1 VAALVG
7 IGSKDEIAG
16 MIAAQL
22 IAAHNA
28 AMECYRRAM
37 IGSRVCRDGVVEI
50 ELGSAI
56 HGCRKIPSPPRRCG
70 KLKPP
75 RGRGSRRCLA
85 ASFRNDSNR
94 LAEVADVTSARL
106 GRSDVT
112 PLSYGR

>member
-56 HGCRKIPSPPRRCG
+56 HGCRKILHRRADG
-70 KLKPP
+70 QAEAATRARVASLPGRKL
-75 RGRGSRRCLA
+75 SH
-85 ASFRNDSNR
+85 DSNR